1 MDKEFKKIFDGLRKA
16 ADMTEKIK
24 SAMDKYQDH
33 LDEMVGGGL
42 MTEHEARMDFFSKT
56 MEVVNSAKAEMM
68 EDDDDDEG
76 DDDDAEDEQCDCDDE
91 CTEEDCDADKDEAIK
106 EAFKLVNAIWAA
118 RHNGCDVTRIDY
130 AVRRKH
136 RG

>member
-33 LDEMVGGGL
+33 LDEMVDGGL

-56 MEVVNSAKAEMM
+56 LEVVNSAKAEMM
-68 EDDDDDEG
+68 EDDDDD
-76 DDDDAEDEQCDCDDE
+76 DDAEDEPCDCDDE
-91 CTEEDCDADKDEAIK
+91 SSETDCDADEDEAINK
-106 EAFKLVNAIWAA
+106 TIDKLADAIRTA
-118 RHNGCDVTRIDY
+118 RRNGCDVTRIDY